1 MLSHY
6 QFERVTTTMAKRI
19 LIVDDAVFMRM
30 KLKDILEKNGYEVA
44 GEAQNG
50 QEAFDKYQAEKPD
63 LVTMDITMPEVDGL
77 DALKMIKQA
86 DPNAKVVMCSAMGQQ
101 GMVMDAIK
109 SGAVDFIV
117 KPFDTERVIQ
127 SLDKALS

>member
-1 MLSHY
+1 
-6 QFERVTTTMAKRI
+6 
-19 LIVDDAVFMRM
+19 
-30 KLKDILEKNGYEVA
+30 
-44 GEAQNG
+44 
-50 QEAFDKYQAEKPD
+50 
-63 LVTMDITMPEVDGL
+63 
-77 DALKMIKQA
+77 
-86 DPNAKVVMCSAMGQQ
+86 MCSAMGQQ

>member
-1 MLSHY
+1 MPKK
-6 QFERVTTTMAKRI
+6 V

-30 KLKDILEKNGYEVA
+30 KLKNILETNDYEVA

-50 QEAFDKYQAEKPD
+50 QEAFELYQSTKPD

-77 DALKMIKQA
+77 DALKMIREF

-101 GMVMDAIK
+101 GMVMDAIR

-117 KPFDTERVIQ
+117 KPFDTDRVIKA
-127 SLDKALS
+127 LDKALS

>member
-1 MLSHY
+1 
-6 QFERVTTTMAKRI
+6 MAKRI
-19 LIVDDAVFMRM
+19 LIVDDAAFMRM

-50 QEAFDKYQAEKPD
+50 QEALDKYKVEKPD
-63 LVTMDITMPEVDGL
+63 LVTMDITMQDVDGL
-77 DALKMIKQA
+77 DGLKMIMKA

-117 KPFDTERVIQ
+117 KPFDTERVIK
-127 SLDKALS
+127 SLDRALSSTTPD

>member
-1 MLSHY
+1 
-6 QFERVTTTMAKRI
+6 MAKRI

-30 KLKDILEKNGYEVA
+30 KLRDILEKNGYEVA

-50 QEAFDKYQAEKPD
+50 QEAFDKYKVEKPD
-63 LVTMDITMPEVDGL
+63 LVTMDITMPDVDGL
-77 DALKMIKQA
+77 DGLKMIMKA

-117 KPFDTERVIQ
+117 KPFNTERVIK
-127 SLDKALS
+127 SLDRALSSTTPD

>member
-1 MLSHY
+1 
-6 QFERVTTTMAKRI
+6 
-19 LIVDDAVFMRM
+19 MRM

-50 QEAFDKYQAEKPD
+50 QEAFEKYQATKPD

-77 DALKMIKQA
+77 EALKMIKA
-86 DPNAKVVMCSAMGQQ
+86 SDASAKVVMCSAMGQQ
-101 GMVMDAIK
+101 GMVMDAIRA
-109 SGAVDFIV
+109 GAVDFIV

-127 SLDKALS
+127 AIDKALS

>member
-1 MLSHY
+1 
-6 QFERVTTTMAKRI
+6 MAKRI

-50 QEAFDKYQAEKPD
+50 QEALDKYQVEKPD
-63 LVTMDITMPEVDGL
+63 LVTMDITMPDVDGL
-77 DALKMIKQA
+77 DGLKMIMKA

-117 KPFDTERVIQ
+117 KPFNTERVIK
-127 SLDKALS
+127 SLDRALSSTTPD

>member
-1 MLSHY
+1 MHY
-6 QFERVTTTMAKRI
+6 EFERMNTVAKRI

-50 QEAFDKYQAEKPD
+50 QDAFDKYQVEKPD
-63 LVTMDITMPEVDGL
+63 LVTMDITMPEVDGI
-77 DALKMIKQA
+77 DGLKMIMKA

-117 KPFDTERVIQ
+117 KPFDTERVIK
-127 SLDKALS
+127 SLDRALS

>member
-1 MLSHY
+1 
-6 QFERVTTTMAKRI
+6 MAKRI

-63 LVTMDITMPEVDGL
+63 LVTMRSSQVPLT
-77 DALKMIKQA
+77 
-86 DPNAKVVMCSAMGQQ
+86 S
-101 GMVMDAIK
+101 
-109 SGAVDFIV
+109 
-117 KPFDTERVIQ
+117 
-127 SLDKALS
+127 SLSRSIRNALSSPWTKRFLNDLEMILCR